1 MNLATDPG
9 FYGLRPQVSELLR
22 EVRTHDDA
30 RLFAYGAAGIRDLR
44 WAPEVVE
51 RNRDV
56 PLYAVD
62 RQALVPRSQVLDGLD
77 AAFDEDRAGW
87 APAGSTLEP
96 GERSPAHF
104 ARHYARLRL
113 AAVRYVL
120 SFRPLPDEL
129 VSARGEATLPEVLE
143 PLRLYELRDPLP
155 RAFTVARFGVE
166 RDPQRLAARLEAPGH
181 DPRAAVLLSEDPP
194 AALAPLDARTGESA
208 GEASVER
215 VSAHE
220 LRVRAGGGWGFV
232 VVSEGYHRDWQAS
245 ASDGAR
251 PLLRANGRYWAIPTR
266 GGGETI
272 TVRYRPSWRAPALA
286 ALALGALGVLAL
298 AAWPAR
304 RGTRGEPAA

>member
-1 MNLATDPG
+1 MAPRRSPWPYLAHLPFVAWTFAGP
-9 FYGLRPQVSELLR
+9 
-22 EVRTHDDA
+22 
-30 RLFAYGAAGIRDLR
+30 LFFG
-44 WAPEVVE
+44 
-51 RNRDV
+51 
-56 PLYAVD
+56 
-62 RQALVPRSQVLDGLD
+62 LVPYFRDIAYYYYPNEVFL
-77 AAFDEDRAGW
+77 
-87 APAGSTLEP
+87 
-96 GERSPAHF
+96 ERSFREGVWPLWNPTSDAGAPF
-104 ARHYARLRL
+104 LTTDVAELVLVRATSALGALRFEPPL
-113 AAVRYVL
+113 
-120 SFRPLPDEL
+120 RPLPDEL

-194 AALAPLDARTGESA
+194 PALAPLDARTGESA

-220 LRVRAGGGWGFV
+220 LRVRTGGGWGFV